1 MAGLTDTPLTDIL
14 AEAANAQFRA
24 ADFMGANVIR
34 GVAPA
39 KVNLFLG
46 VDRKRED
53 GLHEVV
59 NVMHALAMHDVVF
72 VNVHASDS
80 PEAEAANAALA
91 AEAAEA
97 AASERLA
104 LVGPK
109 QQLLVRVDM
118 VDKVGALGEAPGAGG
133 YEGSVLACKDNLACR
148 AAHALASALGREGAE
163 YVHIRIEKQIFAQA
177 GLGGGSSDAAC
188 VLACLAR
195 HWGVD
200 DAALLARVAGSIGAD
215 VAFFLEGGAALYDGA
230 GERFVRTLAPLR
242 TPLVVVK
249 PQTGVSTKA
258 AYEAFDAHP
267 TFAPDALLVRA
278 EAAQDADQVP
288 LFNGLANAAESVQPE
303 LAHVREWLCAQ
314 PGVSADQVLMSGSGS
329 AFFAQMATFADASV
343 VAARA
348 LQVGYQARATSF
360 SSLRAQA
367 L

>member
-59 NVMHALAMHDVVF
+59 NAMHALAMHDVVF

-91 AEAAEA
+91 AEAA
-97 AASERLA
+97 ASERLA

-118 VDKVGALGEAPGAGG
+118 VDKVGALGEMPGAGD

-148 AAHALASALGREGAE
+148 AAHALASALEREGAE

-230 GERFVRTLAPLR
+230 GERFARALAPLR

-267 TFAPDALLVRA
+267 AFAPDALLARV

-288 LFNGLANAAESVQPE
+288 LFNSLANAAESVQPE

-329 AFFAQMATFADASV
+329 AFFAQMATFADASA

-348 LQVGYQARATSF
+348 LQAGYQARATSF

>member
-24 ADFMGANVIR
+24 ADFMGANVVR

-46 VDRKRED
+46 VGRKRED

-91 AEAAEA
+91 AEAA
-97 AASERLA
+97 ASERLA

-118 VDKVGALGEAPGAGG
+118 VDKVGALGEMPGAGG

-230 GERFVRTLAPLR
+230 GERFARALAPLR
-242 TPLVVVK
+242 TPLVVMK

-267 TFAPDALLVRA
+267 AFAPDALLARV

-288 LFNGLANAAESVQPE
+288 LFNSLANAAESVQSE

-329 AFFAQMATFADASV
+329 AFFAQMATFADASA

-348 LQVGYQARATSF
+348 LQAGYQARATSF